1 MPYANNDGIRIYY
14 EVVGNGKPLLLHH
27 PFSCDHTSWSNPD
40 ENWVEALQ
48 NDYSLILMDARG
60 HGASDKPHDP
70 KEYQLSKQISDVIA
84 ILDDLDLERTNF
96 LGYSMG
102 GGVGFGLA
110 CYAPQRFYSFVL
122 GGANAADDLT
132 EEPHP
137 WIPIY
142 RQGPE
147 AVIRMIEEM
156 GNKPVSKSWRKI
168 LQSNDYEALTAM
180 LELKERC
187 GLEAILPS
195 VTKPTLIYAGD
206 KDPCYAEAKRAS
218 ELMPNATFLSLHGD
232 HLTPYL
238 PSALPHIKRFIQR
251 WRRRSCQIHYS

>member
-1 MPYANNDGIRIYY
+1 VAYANNDGIRIYY
-14 EVVGNGKPLLLHH
+14 EVIGKGQPLLLHH
-27 PFSCDHTSWSNPD
+27 AFGWDHTYWSNQD

-48 NDYSLILMDARG
+48 NDCSLILMDARG

-70 KEYQLSKQISDVIA
+70 KEYQLSKLVSDVIA
-84 ILDDLDLERTNF
+84 VLDDLDIERVHF

-102 GGVGFGLA
+102 GRVGFGLA
-110 CYAPQRFYSFVL
+110 CYATQRFFSFVL
-122 GGANAADDLT
+122 GGTGAADDLT

-142 RQGPE
+142 RQGSE
-147 AVIRMIEEM
+147 AVIHMIEEM
-156 GNKPVSKSWRKI
+156 GNKPVSPSRRKI

-187 GLEAILPS
+187 GLETILPS
-195 VTKPTLIYAGD
+195 ISVPALIYAGD
-206 KDPCYAEAKRAS
+206 KDPAYSDAKRAS

-232 HLTPYL
+232 HLTSYL
-238 PSALPHIKRFIQR
+238 PSAMPLIKRFVHR
-251 WRRRSCQIHYS
+251 WRRRSCQIHHP